1 MHSLPRKSALWL
13 TVLMLLMAAGN
24 SFAQTGTVRI
34 LRNILDG
41 SRGQLAKDSVATVQ
55 DSLYFNPTLISK
67 LDTPYQVKN
76 IVTFKVNEYSN
87 VYLPAQFTATVNA
100 RLIYTRP
107 DFAIDSVDKS
117 FIINYDA
124 AGSYTNRS
132 SFVFGNAHKVTVKVL
147 SVSVT
152 AAARVLNAL
161 VMENEMQVAPVY
173 KLSCTDDAVKSISAV
188 SAPNTDSTDELTVSW
203 PITAGADVYDLE
215 WAYVDSSAY
224 TSNKYGN
231 PVNPVLLFR
240 NNATRVTVADN
251 TYRIPL
257 LYDNGGLLFF
267 RVRAV
272 QQKSNVSRI
281 ETAWSSD
288 YSGGLGSYSFT
299 GHQRKMNWQM
309 TVNYAEE
316 GKRKAVVTY
325 YDGSLRSRQVVT
337 KDNTTN
343 KTTVGETFY
352 DYQGRPAIQVMPA
365 PSINSVIKYAPRF
378 NSALNGAEYDK
389 SNYDKLNAPSEYL
402 TARANQMS
410 SATGANQ
417 YYSANNPDKNNGVN
431 QFIPDAGG
439 FAFTETVYTQDNT
452 GRISRQSGLGPVYRI
467 GSNHETRY
475 YYGTPGDNDLDVLF
489 GTEAGDKSHY
499 FKNMVQDANGQY
511 AITYL
516 DMYGRTVAT
525 ALAGT
530 PDSASLDNLSSNTS
544 FPVTDTLSRL
554 NSNVIKD
561 LVMENT
567 QSQLVA
573 IDGDYQFKYSLAPP
587 VLQKKD
593 CNNNTVCYTALYDLE
608 IKITDDAYNLRLGG
622 KPFDTI
628 IRNYTGTIVADC
640 NTPPVLQVAFTLRL
654 PRGNYQIT
662 KRLTVNRE
670 AMAYYRDSIFMKKN
684 LCTTLEQFVQQQR
697 DFLANTQCVP
707 SCAACQDSIGT
718 WDNFRNR
725 YMVTAGI
732 AVADSATYRGE
743 AQAAYAEA
751 VAACEALC
759 DKATESTDVKTALLL
774 DVSAPSGQYADAED
788 TLNIY
793 SIFYQ
798 PDENTLPPY
807 KRDTV
812 TYLDEAGKP
821 DLAYDEFS
829 NTYVI
834 PQRLRPEQFAN
845 QFKASWAPALLK
857 FHPEYCKWLEFQKHQ
872 ASYTWDR
879 DFEKVDTY
887 AEAKA
892 KGYLNP
898 TGQSSFP
905 YPIVTAN
912 RDPLSLEST
921 EMFNALQ
928 AKLTNY
934 NGGSGSSIL
943 TMWSTATATVKC
955 DGNNASCVTAYASAS
970 APFNESALCT
980 GDLDMAWRNFRQ
992 LYLSAKRAILDNK
1005 IKNATCPSGVS
1016 NPTAAQLLAA
1026 GKQLNFNNATDAL
1039 GQNGLGYL
1047 NNTGASGPASDS
1059 ANNAVKRHY
1068 EDNCNAYAKAWVQ
1081 QLAPCKY
1088 TQAMLNILIP
1098 RLVEVCK
1105 EGSDVSHPMG
1115 SSSVRPGS
1123 TYTYK
1128 TFQQVLEEFNAQ
1140 QGISNSVDCNGYV
1153 ITAPAP
1159 YDKQIAYGNKPVYS
1173 KPDTCECRKLNNLR
1187 AEYLKYN
1194 TDTDGGFA
1202 GYLSRTRGINMT
1214 DADLTQLL
1222 NACNT
1227 TSSCTYF
1234 TKIISLPPALQ
1245 CYTGETC
1252 VTCGTVNN
1260 AYTRFTAKFPGI
1272 TPTIEEG
1279 DTTQQKK
1286 NKLFANFMNNELGF
1300 NKQAWEYLKFKNDCP
1315 AAPQPTATC
1324 NTITNIKNNFLNLY
1338 PATLGDSITVNK
1350 TAPTLRIT
1358 HLLSTRAT
1366 AYASSLTLGAAVW
1379 TNGGVWFT
1387 FRDNLVFNF
1396 ARVAKGANITYADM
1410 NLFAK
1415 PASAGGEL
1423 VCGTLSHY
1431 AANPGTISL
1440 LFSRSLGPV
1449 VANVTT
1455 WAAQPGTVAANTLT
1469 IPPITSTQS
1478 SANYLNQVCTNLV
1491 RDMYTAS
1498 RSGTDYGLIM
1508 RLSSEPAQTRNAF
1521 VFWSN
1526 STTNASAK
1534 PPYLNVTYR
1543 AHRCNEF
1550 EIYFNENF
1558 GQGTNYTMAQID
1570 SFYQANCG
1578 AVSGICGSAPPT
1590 TPPGAYDGPL
1600 LCGKSTPVFP
1610 STDVNTVNNCSDTA
1624 FFSISKGTELYNA
1637 YRDSLLGSFGQ
1648 DYINTGLLAANRE
1661 VFTVS
1666 YNTSEYHYTLF
1677 YYDQAGNLVKTVP
1690 PAGVVIDRS
1699 STWVNSVKAARAA
1712 GQVKVPAH
1720 KKITQYRYNTLN
1732 EVVEQQTP
1740 DAGITKF
1747 WYDNLGR
1754 VVLSQNAQQRVGKD
1768 YSYTFYDAL
1777 GRITEVGQLR
1787 SNTIVNDNLT
1797 RNPSTLQHFYSS
1809 ARKTCIQ
1816 ITKTTYDI
1824 AYTPLSQLVLS
1835 ARNLRNRIAWMAV
1848 YDNAT
1853 ELGAG
1858 RYTAATFYSY
1868 DIHGNVDTLLQ
1879 DYKVGGMADAGNRFK
1894 KIVYKYDL
1902 ISGNVKQVAYQPSQ
1916 ADAFYHRYTY
1926 DAENRLIN
1934 VETSRD
1940 SVYWENDAYY
1950 QYYRHGGLARMV
1962 LGQQQVQ
1969 GMDYAYTLQGW
1980 LKGVN
1985 TTSIGG
1991 STDMGKDGVAGSAV
2005 ARDAIGYSLY
2015 YYGVR
2020 DYSQIGSLSPF
2031 ASIEGTGYKPL
2042 YNGNIAAVSRH
2053 IPDMGESLL
2062 SIYSYDVLNRL
2073 KGMQEVRGL
2082 NTTTNKWTPAA
2093 IQDFKEGIT
2102 YDEDGNIL
2110 TYIRNG
2116 NNTFASKPLAMDN
2129 LTYNYKAGKNQLDFI
2144 GDTVSAANYDVDID
2158 GQTTGNYA
2166 YDSIGNLIKDVAAGI
2181 SGITWNVYGK
2191 IATITKTDGTTINY
2205 TYDVAANRISKTVN
2219 GVQTWYVRDASGNV
2233 MSTYTTGNSA
2243 VNSGDLTQT
2252 ETHLYGSRRLGIGIL
2267 NTDVQNVSPLDVVAL
2282 RGLGN
2287 GIGMGFVRGKKLF
2300 ELSDYLGNV
2309 LATIS
2314 DKKKGISTDSTSI
2327 SYFVAD
2333 VLSTHEY
2340 YPFGMGMPGRS
2351 SSNDKYRYGFNGKE
2365 NDNEIK
2371 GEGNS
2376 VDFGARIYDPR
2387 IGRFLSL
2394 DPRSREYP
2402 DWSPYVYAYDNP
2414 IRLIDDNGEGP
2425 GDPLHHEFLIT
2436 VALDIYD
2443 AAKAKGASG
2452 QGALLVMAQASI
2464 ESLYGKDAIDRGD
2477 YNLFGVMTLGSDYK
2491 IKNKHGK
2498 IKDYSN
2504 NGKWKGSID
2513 DYFERKA
2520 RKWPAS
2526 DELIKQPAFTSD
2538 DIDKAFYTGKYF
2550 EFEKERNKT
2559 GHGSYNADDT
2569 EEKTKT
2575 NNNNYGSRL
2584 IKQMGDF
2591 RKRFVGSLDYQINSN
2606 NTRIAQI
2613 DEMLKA
2619 HIWNTET
2626 IEKLNAEKAELTK
2639 QNERYEAVKKDV
2651 NQ

>member
-24 SFAQTGTVRI
+24 SFAQTGTVRT

-55 DSLYFNPTLISK
+55 DSLYFNPSLISK

-76 IVTFKVNEYSN
+76 IITFKVNEYSN

-132 SFVFGNAHKVTVKVL
+132 SFVFGNSHKVTVKVL

-188 SAPNTDSTDELTVSW
+188 GAPNTDSTDELTVSW

-224 TSNKYGN
+224 TSDKYGN

-240 NNATRVTVADN
+240 NNATRVTIADN

-316 GKRKAVVTY
+316 GKRKAVVEY

-402 TARANQMS
+402 TARASQMS

-417 YYSANNPDKNNGVN
+417 YYSANNPDKNTGVN

-452 GRISRQSGLGPVYRI
+452 GKIARQSGLGPVYRI

-475 YYGTPGDNDLDVLF
+475 YYGTPGDNELDVLF

-640 NTPPVLQVAFTLRL
+640 NTPAALQVAFTLRL

-670 AMAYYRDSIFMKKN
+670 AMAYYRDSVFMKKN

-697 DFLANTQCVP
+697 DFLVNTQCVP

-732 AVADSATYRGE
+732 AIADSATYRGE

-759 DKATESTDVKTALLL
+759 DKATESTDVKSALLL
-774 DVSAPSGQYADAED
+774 DVSAPSGQYADADD

-829 NTYVI
+829 NTYVV

-879 DFEKVDTY
+879 DFEKIDTY

-898 TGQSSFP
+898 IGMSSVS

-921 EMFNALQ
+921 EMYNALQ

-934 NGGSGSSIL
+934 NGGSGSSVL

-955 DGNNASCVTAYASAS
+955 DGNNAACVTAYAPAT

-1005 IKNATCPSGVS
+1005 IKSAACPAGVS
-1016 NPTAAQLLAA
+1016 NPTSAQLLAA

-1047 NNTGASGPASDS
+1047 NNTGASGAASDS

-1123 TYTYK
+1123 TYAYK
-1128 TFQQVLEEFNAQ
+1128 SFQQVLEEFNAQ

-1159 YDKQIAYGNKPVYS
+1159 YDKQTAYGNKPVYS

-1202 GYLSRTRGINMT
+1202 GYLARTRGINMT

-1286 NKLFANFMNNELGF
+1286 NKLFANYMNNELGF

-1315 AAPQPTATC
+1315 VAPPPTATC
-1324 NTITNIKNNFLNLY
+1324 TTITNIKNNFLNLY
-1338 PATLGDSITVNK
+1338 PVTLGDSITVNK

-1358 HLLSTRAT
+1358 HLLSTRTT
-1366 AYASSLTLGAAVW
+1366 AYASSVTLGAAVW
-1379 TNGGVWFT
+1379 TNGNWFT

-1396 ARVAKGANITYADM
+1396 AKVARGANITYADM

-1423 VCGTLSHY
+1423 VCGSLSHY
-1431 AANPGTISL
+1431 SVSPGTISC
-1440 LFSRSLGPV
+1440 LFSRSTGPV

-1455 WAAQPGTVAANTLT
+1455 WAGQPGTIAANTLT
-1469 IPPITSTQS
+1469 LAPITSTQS

-1491 RDMYTAS
+1491 KDMYAAS
-1498 RSGTDYGLIM
+1498 RTGTDYGLIM
-1508 RLSSEPAQTRNAF
+1508 RLSSEPAQQYNAF

-1526 STTNASAK
+1526 STTNTSAK
-1534 PPYLNVTYR
+1534 PPYLNVTYK

-1550 EIYFNENF
+1550 EIYFNDNF

-1720 KKITQYRYNTLN
+1720 TKITQYRYNTLDLL
-1732 EVVEQQTP
+1732 VEQQTP
-1740 DAGITKF
+1740 DGGISKF

-1754 VVLSQNAQQRVGKD
+1754 LVLSQNAQQRPVRD
-1768 YSYTFYDAL
+1768 YSYIFYDAL
-1777 GRITEVGQLR
+1777 GRMTEVGQLR
-1787 SNTIVNDNLT
+1787 SSTIVTDNLT
-1797 RNPSTLQHFYSS
+1797 RNPTTLQHFYSS
-1809 ARKTCIQ
+1809 ARATCVQ

-1824 AYTPLSQLVLS
+1824 PYAPLSQLVLS
-1835 ARNLRNRIAWMAV
+1835 ARNLRNRIAWIAV
-1848 YDNAT
+1848 YNNAT
-1853 ELGAG
+1853 DLGAG
-1858 RYTAATFYSY
+1858 RYTAGTFYSY

-1879 DYKVGGMADAGNRFK
+1879 DYKVGGMADGGNRFK

-1916 ADAFYHRYTY
+1916 VDAFYHRYTY
-1926 DAENRLIN
+1926 DAENRLVN
-1934 VETSRD
+1934 VETSKD

-1950 QYYRHGGLARMV
+1950 QYYRHGQLARTV

-1969 GMDYAYTLQGW
+1969 GLDYAYTLHGL

-1991 STDMGKDGVAGSAV
+1991 STDMGKDGVAGNTV
-2005 ARDAIGYSLY
+2005 ARDAVGYSLY
-2015 YYGVR
+2015 YYGFR
-2020 DYSQIGSLSPF
+2020 DYISISGLTPF
-2031 ASIEGTGYKPL
+2031 APIEGSGFKPL
-2042 YNGNIAAVSRH
+2042 FNGNIAATSRH
-2053 IPDMGESLL
+2053 IPAMGESLL
-2062 SIYSYDVLNRL
+2062 STYSYDVLSRL
-2073 KGMQEVRGL
+2073 KGMQAIRGL
-2082 NTTTNKWTPAA
+2082 NTNTNRWTPVA
-2093 IQDFKEGIT
+2093 IQDFKEGVT

-2110 TYIRNG
+2110 TYTRNG
-2116 NNTFASKPLAMDN
+2116 NNTFASKPLGMDN

-2144 GDTVSAANYDVDID
+2144 GDTVSAANYDIDLD
-2158 GQTTGNYA
+2158 GQTAGNYA
-2166 YDSIGNLIKDVAAGI
+2166 YDSTGNLIKDIAAGI
-2181 SGITWNVYGK
+2181 SGITWTVYGK
-2191 IATITKTDGTTINY
+2191 IASITKTDGTTISY
-2205 TYDVAANRISKTVN
+2205 TYDASENRISKTLN
-2219 GVQTWYVRDASGNV
+2219 GIQTWYVRDASGNV
-2233 MSTYTTGNSA
+2233 MSVYTKGNTA
-2243 VNSGDLTQT
+2243 VNSGNLTQT
-2252 ETHLYGSRRLGIGIL
+2252 ETHLYGRKRLGIGIL
-2267 NTDVQNVSPLDVVAL
+2267 NTDVQNVAPLEIVPL
-2282 RGLGN
+2282 QGLGN
-2287 GIGMGFVRGKKLF
+2287 GIGTAFLRGRKLF

-2314 DKKKGISTDSTSI
+2314 DKKRGISTDSTSI
-2327 SYFVAD
+2327 SYFMPD
-2333 VLSTHEY
+2333 VLSAHEY

-2376 VDFGARIYDPR
+2376 LDFGARVYDPR

-2394 DPRSREYP
+2394 DPKSKEYP
-2402 DWSPYVYAYDNP
+2402 DWSPYVYAFDNP
-2414 IRLIDDNGEGP
+2414 IRLVDDNGEGP
-2425 GDPLHHEFLIT
+2425 GDPMHHEFLTT

-2452 QGALLVMAQASI
+2452 MGALLVMAQASI
-2464 ESLYGKDAIDRGD
+2464 ESGYGQDAIKRGD
-2477 YNLFGVMTLGSDYK
+2477 YNLFGVMTNGSDYK
-2491 IKNKHGK
+2491 VRNIHGK

-2504 NGKWKGSID
+2504 NGKWQGSID
-2513 DYFERKA
+2513 DYFEGKS

-2526 DELIKQPAFTSD
+2526 DELIKQPTFTAD
-2538 DIDKAFYTGKYF
+2538 DVDKAFYTGKYF
-2550 EFEKERNKT
+2550 EFKKERNKT
-2559 GHGSYNADDT
+2559 GHGTYNFDDID
-2569 EEKTKT
+2569 EDTKT
-2575 NNNNYGSRL
+2575 NNNKYGTKL
-2584 IKQMGDF
+2584 IKQIGDF
-2591 RKRFVGSLDYQINSN
+2591 RKRFVASLDYQINN
-2606 NTRIAQI
+2606 NNLKIKRIDALLNSYVVTAEFKDQ
-2613 DEMLKA
+2613 LKA
-2619 HIWNTET
+2619 EKET
-2626 IEKLNAEKAELTK
+2626 LTK
-2639 QNERYEAVKKDV
+2639 QNEKFEAVKKDV

>member
-13 TVLMLLMAAGN
+13 TVLMLLMAAAN
-24 SFAQTGTVRI
+24 SFAQTGTVRT

-41 SRGQLAKDSVATVQ
+41 SKGQLAKDSVATVQ
-55 DSLYFNPTLISK
+55 DSLYFNPALIAK

-100 RLIYTRP
+100 RLIYTKP
-107 DFAIDSVDKS
+107 DFTIDSVDKS

-132 SFVFGNAHKVTVKVL
+132 SFVFGNAHKVTVKVI
-147 SVSVT
+147 SVAVT
-152 AAARVLNAL
+152 AASRVLNAL
-161 VMENEMQVAPVY
+161 VMENEMQVTPAY

-188 SAPNTDSTDELTVSW
+188 NAPNTDSTDELTVSW
-203 PITAGADVYDLE
+203 PITAGADIYDLE

-224 TSNKYGN
+224 TSNRYGN

-240 NNATRVTVADN
+240 NNATRVTIADN

-257 LYDNGGLLFF
+257 LYDNGGILFF

-288 YSGGLGSYSFT
+288 YSGGLGAYSFT
-299 GHQRKMNWQM
+299 GHQRKLNWQM
-309 TVNYAEE
+309 TVNYAED
-316 GKRKAVVTY
+316 GKRKAVVEY
-325 YDGSLRSRQVVT
+325 FDGSLRSRQIVT

-343 KTTVGETFY
+343 KTSVGETFY
-352 DYQGRPAIQVMPA
+352 DYQGRQAIQVMPA
-365 PSINSVIKYAPRF
+365 PSINSVIKYSPRF

-389 SNYDKLNAPSEYL
+389 SNYDKLNAPSDYL

-417 YYSANNPDKNNGVN
+417 YYSASNPEKNTGVN

-452 GRISRQSGLGPVYRI
+452 GRVSRQSGVGPVYRI

-475 YYGTPGDNDLDVLF
+475 YYGAPGDNDLDVLF
-489 GTEAGDKSHY
+489 GTEAGDRSHY
-499 FKNMVQDANGQY
+499 FKNMVQNANGQY
-511 AITYL
+511 AISYL

-544 FPVTDTLSRL
+544 FPVTDTLSRA

-628 IRNYTGTIVADC
+628 IRSYTGTIVPDC
-640 NTPPVLQVAFTLRL
+640 NTPQPLQVAFTLRL

-662 KRLTVNRE
+662 KRLTVNKE
-670 AMAYYRDSIFMKKN
+670 AFAYYRDSVFMKKN

-697 DFLANTQCVP
+697 DFLVNTQCIP
-707 SCAACQDSIGT
+707 NCAACQDSIGT
-718 WDNFRNR
+718 WDNFRTR
-725 YMVTAGI
+725 YMTAGGI
-732 AVADSATYRGE
+732 AIADTANYRGE

-751 VAACEALC
+751 VAACEVLC
-759 DKATESTDVKTALLL
+759 EKTTESTDIKAALLL
-774 DVSAPSGQYADAED
+774 DVSVPSGQYADAED
-788 TLNIY
+788 TLNVY

-812 TYLDEAGKP
+812 TYLDEAGRP
-821 DLAYDEFS
+821 DLAYDELS
-829 NTYVI
+829 NAYVI
-834 PQRLRPEQFAN
+834 PQRLRPEQFAEK
-845 QFKASWAPALLK
+845 FKASWAPALLK

-879 DFEKVDTY
+879 DFEKTDTY
-887 AEAKA
+887 ADAKA

-898 TGQSSFP
+898 TGNSSFP
-905 YPIVTAN
+905 YPIVAAN
-912 RDPLSLEST
+912 KDPLSLEST
-921 EMFNALQ
+921 EMLNALQ

-934 NGGSGSSIL
+934 NGGSGSQIL

-955 DGNNASCVTAYASAS
+955 EGNNTGCITGYAAAG

-992 LYLSAKRAILDNK
+992 LYLAAKRAIIDNK
-1005 IKNATCPSGVS
+1005 IKNAACPSGVT
-1016 NPTAAQLLAA
+1016 NPTSAALLAA

-1059 ANNAVKRHY
+1059 ANNAVKKHY
-1068 EDNCNAYAKAWVQ
+1068 EDNCNAYAKAWVK

-1128 TFQQVLEEFNAQ
+1128 SFQQVLEEFNAQ
-1140 QGISNSVDCNGYV
+1140 QGISNSVDCNGYL

-1159 YDKQIAYGNKPVYS
+1159 YDKQVAYGNKPVYS

-1187 AEYLKYN
+1187 AEYLQYGKP
-1194 TDTDGGFA
+1194 TDGSFA
-1202 GYLSRTRGINMT
+1202 GYLARTRQINMS

-1245 CYTGETC
+1245 CNTGETC
-1252 VTCGTVNN
+1252 VTCSTVNN

-1286 NKLFANFMNNELGF
+1286 NALFANYMNNELGF
-1300 NKQAWEYLKFKNDCP
+1300 NKQAWEYLKFRADCP
-1315 AAPQPTATC
+1315 APPQPSAIC
-1324 NTITNIKNNFLNLY
+1324 VTITNIKNNFLNQY
-1338 PATLGDSITVNK
+1338 PATLGDSITVTK

-1358 HLLSTRAT
+1358 HLLSTRTT
-1366 AYASSLTLGAAVW
+1366 AYASSITLGAAVW
-1379 TNGGVWFT
+1379 TNSSNWFI
-1387 FRDNLVFNF
+1387 FRDNIVFNF
-1396 ARVAKGANITYADM
+1396 ARVARGANITYADM

-1415 PASAGGEL
+1415 PYGSGGEL
-1423 VCGTLSHY
+1423 VTGTQSHY
-1431 AANPGTISL
+1431 TSSPGTISCT
-1440 LFSRSLGPV
+1440 FARSLGPV

-1455 WAAQPGTVAANTLT
+1455 WAGQPGTVAANTLT
-1469 IPPITSTQS
+1469 LAPINSTQS
-1478 SANYLNQVCTNLV
+1478 GANYLNQVCTNLV
-1491 RDMYTAS
+1491 KDMYVAS

-1508 RLSSEPAQTRNAF
+1508 KLSPEPAQVYNSF

-1526 STTNASAK
+1526 TSTSGAR
-1534 PPYLNVTYR
+1534 PPFLNLTYK

-1550 EIYFNENF
+1550 EVYFNDAY

-1578 AVSGICGSAPPT
+1578 TISGICGNAPPT
-1590 TPPGAYDGPL
+1590 TPTPVYDGPL

-1610 STDVNTVNNCSDTA
+1610 PTDVNTVNNCSDTA
-1624 FFSISKGTELYNA
+1624 FFSVSKGTELYNA

-1666 YNTSEYHYTLF
+1666 YTTSEYHYTLF

-1699 STWVNSVKAARAA
+1699 AAWVNSVKAARAA

-1720 KKITQYRYNTLN
+1720 KKVTQYRYNTLN
-1732 EVVEQQTP
+1732 LVVEQQTP
-1740 DAGITKF
+1740 DGGISRF
-1747 WYDNLGR
+1747 WYDKLGR
-1754 VVLSQNAQQRVGKD
+1754 LVLSQNAQQRVTRD

-1777 GRITEVGQLR
+1777 GRTTEVGQLR
-1787 SNTIVNDNLT
+1787 SGTIVNDVLT
-1797 RNPSTLQHFYSS
+1797 RNPTTLQHFYSS
-1809 ARKTCIQ
+1809 ARTTCVQ
-1816 ITKTTYDI
+1816 ISRTTYDI
-1824 AYTPLSQLVLS
+1824 PYAPLSQLVLS
-1835 ARNLRNRIAWMAV
+1835 ARNVRNRVAWIAS

-1853 ELGAG
+1853 NLGAG
-1858 RYTAATFYSY
+1858 NYMAATFYSY
-1868 DIHGNVDTLLQ
+1868 DAHGNVDTLLQ
-1879 DYKVGGMADAGNRFK
+1879 DYKRGGMADAGNRFK

-1902 ISGNVKQVAYQPSQ
+1902 ISGSVKQVAYQPLQ

-1950 QYYRHGGLARMV
+1950 TYYRHGLLARTV

-1969 GMDYAYTLQGW
+1969 GLDYAYTLQGL

-1991 STDMGKDGVAGSAV
+1991 STDMGKDGAAGTAV
-2005 ARDAIGYSLY
+2005 ARDAVGYSLY
-2015 YYGVR
+2015 YYGIR
-2020 DYSQIGSLSPF
+2020 DYNAISGQTPF
-2031 ASIEGTGYKPL
+2031 APIDGTGFKPL
-2042 YNGNIAAVSRH
+2042 FNGNIAAISRH
-2053 IPDMGESLL
+2053 IPAVGESLL
-2062 SIYSYDVLNRL
+2062 SSYTYDVLNRL
-2073 KGMQEVRGL
+2073 KGTQAIRGL
-2082 NTTTNKWTPAA
+2082 NINTNRWSPVA

-2110 TYIRNG
+2110 TYTRNG
-2116 NNTFASKPLAMDN
+2116 NNTFASKPLTMDN
-2129 LTYNYKAGKNQLDFI
+2129 LTYNYKVGKNQLDFI
-2144 GDTVSAANYDVDID
+2144 GDTVSAANYDSDLD
-2158 GQTTGNYA
+2158 GQAAGNYA
-2166 YDSIGNLIKDVAAGI
+2166 YDSTGNLIKDAAAGI
-2181 SGITWNVYGK
+2181 NSVTWTVYGK
-2191 IATITKTDGTTINY
+2191 IASITKTDGTTISY
-2205 TYDVAANRISKTVN
+2205 TYDAVQNRISKTV
-2219 GVQTWYVRDASGNV
+2219 GGIQTWYVRDASGNV
-2233 MSTYTTGNSA
+2233 MSIYSKGNTA
-2243 VNSGDLTQT
+2243 VNSGNLTQT
-2252 ETHLYGSRRLGIGIL
+2252 ETHLYGRRRLGIWLL
-2267 NTDVQNVSPLDVVAL
+2267 NTDMQNVSPLEILPL

-2287 GIGMGFVRGKKLF
+2287 GIAMGFVRGRKFF

-2309 LATIS
+2309 MVTVS

-2327 SYFVAD
+2327 SYFMPD
-2333 VLSTHEY
+2333 ILSTHEY
-2340 YPFGMGMPGRS
+2340 YPFGMSMPGRS
-2351 SSNDKYRYGFNGKE
+2351 SSNDTYRYGFNGKE

-2376 VDFGARIYDPR
+2376 LDFGARVYDPR

-2394 DPRSREYP
+2394 DPKSKDYP

-2414 IRLIDDNGEGP
+2414 VRLVDDNGEGP
-2425 GDPLHHEFLIT
+2425 GDPMHHEFLTTI
-2436 VALDIYD
+2436 ALDIYD

-2452 QGALLVMAQASI
+2452 MGALLVMAQASI
-2464 ESLYGKDAIDRGD
+2464 ESGYGQDAISRGD
-2477 YNLFGVMTLGSDYK
+2477 YNLFGVMTNGSDYK
-2491 IKNKHGK
+2491 VKNLHGK

-2504 NGKWKGSID
+2504 NGKWQGSID
-2513 DYFERKA
+2513 DYFEGKS

-2538 DIDKAFYTGKYF
+2538 DVDKAFYTGKYF
-2550 EFEKERNKT
+2550 EFKKQRNKT
-2559 GHGSYNADDT
+2559 GHGTYNADDID
-2569 EEKTKT
+2569 EETNT
-2575 NNNNYGSRL
+2575 NNNKYGTKL

-2591 RKRFVGSLDYQINSN
+2591 KKRFVASLDYQINKNSS
-2606 NTRIAQI
+2606 RIEQI

-2619 HIWNTET
+2619 HVWNTET
-2626 IEKLNAEKAELTK
+2626 LDKLNTEKAQLTK
-2639 QNERYEAVKKDV
+2639 QNERFEAVKKDV